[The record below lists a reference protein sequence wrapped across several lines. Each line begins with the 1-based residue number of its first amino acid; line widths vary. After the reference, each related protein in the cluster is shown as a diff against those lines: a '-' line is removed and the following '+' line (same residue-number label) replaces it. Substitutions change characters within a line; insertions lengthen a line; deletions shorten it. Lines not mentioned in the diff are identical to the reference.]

1 MERIIISFCAVHFL
15 ASSRT
20 IMDFEKLRAN
30 ARQEFE
36 KILDNLE
43 QGLVR
48 EAEEKKV
55 QVKTDVVLPRLKP
68 PPKPRHRSYL
78 EDSPPPLP
86 KRCNKKA
93 PHHLFRK
100 VMVYLFMYLTYCA

>member
-1 MERIIISFCAVHFL
+1 
-15 ASSRT
+15 
-20 IMDFEKLRAN
+20 MDFEKLRAN

-86 KRCNKKA
+86 KRCN
-93 PHHLFRK
+93 
-100 VMVYLFMYLTYCA
+100 